1 MVEYKWVA
9 LSNTTI
15 GTLMAT
21 IDSSIVLIALPAI
34 FRGLNVNPFTSFQYL
49 LWILF
54 GYSIVTAT
62 LLVTFGRISDMFGR
76 VKLYNLGF
84 AIFTVGS
91 LLCAIT
97 PSQGNLG
104 AIELIA
110 FRLIQGVGGA
120 FLLANSAAI
129 ITDSFPANERGKALG
144 INQVAAVAGALVGLA
159 LGGILATYDW
169 RLVFLVNVP
178 IGIVGTIWSY
188 LKLKEL
194 CTIRRNQKLDIWG
207 NISFGAG
214 LTLIL
219 IGMTYGLLPYGS
231 SAMGWSSPFV
241 VASLVI
247 GAGLLVAFPFIERH
261 VAEPLF
267 RLELFKVRAFGIGN
281 IASFLSSMARGGV
294 MIILVVLLQGIWL
307 PLHGYSYASTPFWA
321 GIFMIPMIVG
331 TVIAGPIGGWLSDKH
346 GARILA
352 TGGMFIVG
360 SSFIALSF
368 LQSNFAY
375 LSFGTIL
382 FIFGVGSGLFQSPN
396 TASIMNSVPPEHR
409 GAASGMRATLQ
420 NSAQTIGQALFF
432 TIVIVS
438 LNSTLPGALS
448 LAVTNAGASLQV
460 AKVLSSIPA
469 TAALFGALL
478 GYNPI
483 QTMLGTLPHSVISS
497 IPAAAIQ
504 KITQPTFFPNAIAS
518 PFMNSLREVFIV
530 GAMMCFIAAIL
541 SMFRGGKYVYGQ
553 TENKPKEKKRAQG
566 RADSDYEIRKKGE

>member
-21 IDSSIVLIALPAI
+21 IDSTIVLIALPAI
-34 FRGLNVNPFTSFQYL
+34 FRGININPFTSFQYL

-62 LLVTFGRISDMFGR
+62 LLVTFGRISDMLGR

-97 PSQGNLG
+97 PNQGNLG

-129 ITDSFPANERGKALG
+129 ITDSFSANERGKALG
-144 INQVAAVAGALVGLA
+144 INQVAAVAGALIGLA

-169 RLVFLVNVP
+169 RLIFLVNVP
-178 IGIVGTIWSY
+178 VGVVGTIWSY

-207 NISFGAG
+207 NVSFGAG
-214 LTLIL
+214 LTLLLVGI
-219 IGMTYGLLPYGS
+219 TYGLLPYGS
-231 SAMGWSSPFV
+231 SAMGWGSPFV
-241 VASLVI
+241 LASLLI

-261 VAEPLF
+261 VAEPMF

-307 PLHGYSYASTPFWA
+307 PLHGYPYDSAPFWA

-331 TVIAGPIGGWLSDKH
+331 TAIAGPLGGWLSDKH
-346 GARILA
+346 GARTLA
-352 TGGMFIVG
+352 TVGMFTVAV
-360 SSFIALSF
+360 SFIALSF

-396 TASIMNSVPPEHR
+396 VAAIMNSVPPEHR

-432 TIVIVS
+432 TIVIVA
-438 LNSTLPGALS
+438 LNGTLPGALS
-448 LAVTNAGASLQV
+448 LAATNAGASLQI
-460 AKVLSSIPA
+460 AKILSSTPA
-469 TAALFGALL
+469 TAALFGAIL

-483 QTMLGTLPHSVISS
+483 QTILGTLSHSVISS
-497 IPAAAIQ
+497 IPATAIQ
-504 KITQPTFFPNAIAS
+504 KLTQTTFFPNAIAS

-530 GAMMCFIAAIL
+530 GAIMCFIAAML

-553 TENKPKEKKRAQG
+553 AENKPR
-566 RADSDYEIRKKGE
+566 